1 MNLITLRE
9 YQILPPRKDK
19 TLNEIERKSVD
30 ILKSLKLE
38 EADQKLHQRLQDEGI
53 LTIDENKQGLRI
65 KAESHIG
72 VAQFSNF
79 SVTIIPKFSNIGRL
93 VELIDYVYDLDL
105 EVFPESETE
114 FLGEKNMLSEIIIST
129 FVKHTEKLLK
139 RGMVRSY
146 TNHQSNSP
154 FLRGKLIFQQ
164 QIIND
169 SKTKLEFA
177 CEHDEFEYDNLEN
190 QILLYCLERCYYITI
205 NNDRKKEIRR
215 MMGLLEGLV
224 NHKEISSDDLKMIN
238 YNQMNQHYKKVH
250 ELCKLIVNSIRITDF
265 YEQKS
270 RFVNSFFVDMNAVFE
285 KFVFKLFHKYYPL
298 PSKEQQRYASWE
310 IESSGK
316 KYNIIPDILI
326 YDKNRYE
333 IETIIDTKYKDDLSE
348 SDRFQ
353 IAFYIR
359 DYDKMKGYAILPK
372 TQDSKLQTLKATR
385 QNIEIKICFIDIDE
399 VLTLIYSKD
408 NHKDKIKNL
417 LLELIPIN

>member
-1 MNLITLRE
+1 MKLITLKE
-9 YQILPPRKDK
+9 YQILPPRKDRS
-19 TLNEIERKSVD
+19 LSEIDQKSVD

-38 EADQKLHQRLQDEGI
+38 EEDQKLRQRLQDEGV

-129 FVKHTEKLLK
+129 FVKHVEKLLK
-139 RGMVRSY
+139 RGMVKSY
-146 TNHQSNSP
+146 TIHQSNLP
-154 FLRGKLIFQQ
+154 YLRGKLIFQQ
-164 QIIND
+164 QIVND
-169 SKTKLEFA
+169 AKTKLEFA
-177 CEHDEFEYDNLEN
+177 CEHDEFEYDNIEN

-215 MMGLLEGLV
+215 IISLLEGLV
-224 NHKEISSDDLKMIN
+224 THKEITLDNFKMIN

-250 ELCKLIVNSIRITDF
+250 ELCKLIVNSIRITNF

-270 RFVNSFFVDMNAVFE
+270 RFVNSFFVDMNDVFE
-285 KFVFKLFHKYYPL
+285 KFVFKLFHKFYPL

-310 IESSGK
+310 IESTGR

-326 YDKNRYE
+326 FSKNRHE
-333 IETIIDTKYKDDLSE
+333 IEAIIDTKYKEELSE

-359 DYDKMKGYAILPK
+359 DYEKKEGYAILPK
-372 TQDSKLQTLKATR
+372 TPQSISDTLKATR
-385 QNIEIKICFIDIDE
+385 QNIEIKVRFIDIDNI
-399 VLTLIYSKD
+399 LQIIYSKQ
-408 NHKDKIKNL
+408 NYKQEIQEL
-417 LLELIPIN
+417 LLKLIPQS